1 MWSLYIILFYILLG
15 VDVVSASSSSTVTST
30 AAADSPTGSTEEEP
44 VKQALDH
51 LKQEAN
57 EVCVLCIICCL
68 INEARSKSFSRADQ
82 IAISVMNNNW

>member
-1 MWSLYIILFYILLG
+1 M
-15 VDVVSASSSSTVTST
+15 DVVSASSTSTVTST

-68 INEARSKSFSRADQ
+68 INEARSKSFSRPDQ
-82 IAISVMNNNW
+82 IAISFMNND